1 MQFKHPEILY
11 FLFLLV
17 IPVLVHLFQ
26 LRRFQKEYFTNVRL
40 LQQLLSQTRKSSEIK
55 KWLLLLVR
63 SLLLATIILAFAQP
77 YFTDKNT
84 VVTEDELHVV
94 LDNSYSMQ
102 AQGKQGELFKRAIQ
116 DIMTW
121 APQNQNI
128 SIYTNNQSFKEV
140 NVASIKNDLLKLD
153 YTFHPFSMQQI
164 SHAMVNANDGIRKKV
179 IIYTDGLGID
189 EKSIKTLPENLIP
202 YWVVPQVTLTNNVS
216 VDSVYI
222 KPKTD
227 LFDDLVI
234 QLSCYGQL
242 AANIPLSV
250 LKQNQ
255 PIAKTTVSFTEPK
268 KEVVVTIPKGAF
280 QGIVVIE
287 DKALLYDNQYY
298 FSVAA
303 PQTIKVMSIGA
314 LEKSAFLS
322 RIYTSDQFKFT
333 SVDLK
338 DLNYNDIE
346 KQELVVLNE
355 LKEIPIALQNT
366 LEQFVQK
373 GGSLTLIPAVD
384 SDEKSMN
391 LWLQKITG
399 SRLTSENPVK
409 KLITK
414 IHATHPLF
422 KGVFDQS
429 IKHFDYPYSQ
439 AQYQVSGRFSSVLSY
454 QDGNPFLASLGA
466 LNRRVYL
473 FTTPIHEACNFKNSP
488 LVVPVFYNMAVLQ
501 KQLGLSYVIGKN
513 QTWTT
518 DVAVQKDEVLSLV
531 QGAEKIIPLQQINN
545 NQVKLTFQEEPKTAG
560 NFKVNQGDK
569 TIGTLSFNYPRTE
582 SDIFKPIVW
591 TENQTI
597 FKNSEA
603 VWDEVLTVSN
613 DNWVWRWLVLLTLL
627 LLITEILIQK
637 LLK

>member
-40 LQQLLSQTRKSSEIK
+40 LQQLLSQTRQSSQVK

-63 SLLLATIILAFAQP
+63 SLLLAALILAFAQP
-77 YFTDKNT
+77 FFTDKNS
-84 VVTEDELHVV
+84 VTAPEELHVV
-94 LDNSYSMQ
+94 FDNSFSMQ
-102 AQGKQGELFKRAIQ
+102 AQGKQGELFKRAVQ
-116 DIMTW
+116 DVMTW

-128 SIYTNNQSFKEV
+128 SIYTNNQSFREV
-140 NVASIKNDLLKLD
+140 NIHSVKNDLLKLSYD
-153 YTFHPFSMQQI
+153 SNSFSVQKI
-164 SHAMVNANDGIRKKV
+164 SDLITNDNNEALKKV
-179 IIYTDGLGID
+179 VVYTDGLSTN
-189 EKSIKTLPENLIP
+189 EKEIENLPKNLTP
-202 YWVVPQVTLTNNVS
+202 YFVVPEGTLTHNVS
-216 VDSVYI
+216 VDSVYT

-234 QLSCYGQL
+234 KLSCYGQL
-242 AANIPLSV
+242 VSNIPLSV
-250 LKQNQ
+250 IKQNQ
-255 PIAKTTVSFTEPK
+255 PIAKTTVTFSESK
-268 KEVVVTIPKGAF
+268 KEVSVTIPKGAF
-280 QGIVVIE
+280 QGVVTID
-287 DKALLYDNQYY
+287 DKALPYDNQYF

-303 PQTIKVMSIGA
+303 PQLIKVMSIGA
-314 LEKSAFLS
+314 SEKSSFLQ
-322 RIYTSDQFKFT
+322 RIYTDDQFKFT

-338 DLNYNDIE
+338 DLNYSDIE

-366 LEQFVQK
+366 LQQYIQK
-373 GGSLTLIPAVD
+373 GGSLTVIPATD
-384 SDEKSMN
+384 FDEKTWN

-399 SRLTSENPVK
+399 SQLIAENPK
-409 KLITK
+409 KKFITQ

-422 KGVFDQS
+422 KGVFNQS

-439 AQYQVSGRFSSVLSY
+439 AKYKVIGRFSSVLSY
-454 QDGNPFLASLGA
+454 QDGSSFLVYSGIS
-466 LNRRVYL
+466 NHRVYL
-473 FTTPIHEACNFKNSP
+473 FTSSVSEGCNFKNSP

-501 KQLGLSYVIGKN
+501 KTMGLSYVIGRN

-518 DVAVQKDEVLSLV
+518 DVSVQKDEVLSLV
-531 QGAEKIIPLQQINN
+531 LGSEKIIPLQQISN
-545 NQVKLTFQEEPKTAG
+545 NQVKLTFQEEPKVAG
-560 NFKVNQGDK
+560 NYLVNQGAQ

-582 SDIFKPIVW
+582 SDIFKTPVW
-591 TENQTI
+591 TENHPV
-597 FKNSEA
+597 FKSSEA
-603 VWDEVLTVSN
+603 VWEEVLTVSN
-613 DNWVWRWLVLLTLL
+613 DNWLWRWLVLLTLL

>member
-77 YFTDKNT
+77 YFTDKNN
-84 VVTEDELHVV
+84 VVTEEELHIV
-94 LDNSYSMQ
+94 LDNSFSMQ
-102 AQGKQGELFKRAIQ
+102 AQGRQGELFKRAIQ

-121 APQNQNI
+121 APQDKKI
-128 SIYTNNQSFKEV
+128 SIYTNNESFKEV
-140 NVASIKNDLLKLD
+140 NVASIKNDLLKLN
-153 YTFHPFSMQQI
+153 YTFQPFSVQQI
-164 SHAMVNANDGIRKKV
+164 SNEISNNKQGIQKKV

-189 EKSIKTLPENLIP
+189 ENQIKNLPESLIP
-202 YWVVPQVTLTNNVS
+202 YWIIPEVTLTNNVS
-216 VDSVYI
+216 IDSVYI

-255 PIAKTTVSFTEPK
+255 PIAKTTVSFTESK
-268 KEVVVTIPKGAF
+268 KEVVVTVPKSAF
-280 QGIVVIE
+280 QGEVVIE
-287 DKALLYDNQYY
+287 DKALLYDNKYY

-303 PQTIKVMSIGA
+303 PQAIKVMSIGA

-338 DLNYNDIE
+338 DLNYNEIE

-373 GGSLTLIPAVD
+373 GGTLTLIPAVD

-399 SRLTSENPVK
+399 SRLTSENPIK
-409 KLITK
+409 KLITQ

-439 AQYQVSGRFSSVLSY
+439 ARWNVSGRFSSVLSY

-501 KQLGLSYVIGKN
+501 KQLGLSYEIGKN

-518 DVAVQKDEVLSLV
+518 DAVVQKDEVLSLV
-531 QGAEKIIPLQQINN
+531 NATQKVIPLQQINN